1 MGNAL
6 TVFLKQ
12 HCACWVENM
21 CLGVDTER
29 HTFNNS
35 GKCLIMDREAC
46 QYFRTGVLPIAKQ
59 KDIYEKIARLYSK
72 IDKSFVLMITHRC
85 KCGAEIQK
93 RRRFC
98 DRCRHKHR
106 LDTYRK
112 TRKSTN
118 RIKYFM
124 PVID

>member
-1 MGNAL
+1 MGNAM

-21 CLGVDTER
+21 CLGVDAQR

-35 GKCLIMDREAC
+35 GKCLIMDWEAC
-46 QYFRTGVLPIAKQ
+46 PYFRTGVLPIAKQ

-72 IDKSFVLMITHRC
+72 IDKSFILVITHRC
-85 KCGAEIQK
+85 KCGVEIQK

-98 DRCRHKHR
+98 DMCRHKHR
-106 LDTYRK
+106 IDTYRK
-112 TRKSTN
+112 CRQTHT
-118 RIKYFM
+118 
-124 PVID
+124 P